1 MGDLELIVQ
10 RSTHSGLK
18 KSIHAAAIF
27 EAVKGVLVLVVGF
40 GLLELLHKDA
50 HMIACEF
57 ISHVHL
63 NPLQK
68 YPSIFIDLANH
79 VTERKLWIIASLA
92 LIYSAFRF
100 IEGYGLWKERAWAEW
115 LAVISGMIYFPFEI
129 YEILLKISFVRV
141 FALVTNIVVVG
152 IVIFALIVERK
163 DFLGWMSS
171 IIFKVV

>member
-1 MGDLELIVQ
+1 M
-10 RSTHSGLK
+10 
-18 KSIHAAAIF
+18 
-27 EAVKGVLVLVVGF
+27 
-40 GLLELLHKDA
+40 
-50 HMIACEF
+50 
-57 ISHVHL
+57 
-63 NPLQK
+63 
-68 YPSIFIDLANH
+68 
-79 VTERKLWIIASLA
+79 
-92 LIYSAFRF
+92 IYSAFRF

-171 IIFKVV
+171 IIFKP